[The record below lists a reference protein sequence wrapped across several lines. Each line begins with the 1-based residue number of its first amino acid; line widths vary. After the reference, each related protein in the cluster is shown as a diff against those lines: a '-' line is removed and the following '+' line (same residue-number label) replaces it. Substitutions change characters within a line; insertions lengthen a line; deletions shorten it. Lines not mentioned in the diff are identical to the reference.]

1 MSQAARKACVAVAA
15 CFRRYPWIGWAGWA
29 LFVAVALARTHPRRF
44 ASTFTYYL
52 LAAERLASGGQ
63 VYDPDKLGDFVYLP
77 LTLLLYVPFTWIS
90 RVPAAAIAMILGAAL
105 FSYAC
110 VRLTRALLAPGTRNG
125 DAAALAGLVLL
136 INIPAVWFN
145 LKAVQAQVPMTA
157 AMMAACA
164 AMVHARWRAASL
176 WLLVAVA
183 MKPLALVML
192 LLCAALVR
200 EMRWLLVA
208 ALAVLLLAPFAFLEW
223 DYLAAQHQA
232 LALKLWH
239 IATAPLEEWPYQ
251 ADLSTLLRAL
261 GIKLPP
267 PIALGLR
274 LAVALGTL
282 AVAWRV
288 RQDGSIRGFAFAALL
303 LSGCYITLL
312 GPRNEF
318 LSFVVLTPALT
329 FLAVLLL
336 VRRAEDWR
344 GWLLIAAALLLGFS
358 VNLATDAVVKPAI
371 VLIIYVWLIRL
382 MLVPGRWRVLLEG
395 EGAAPAPDR

>member
-1 MSQAARKACVAVAA
+1 
-15 CFRRYPWIGWAGWA
+15 
-29 LFVAVALARTHPRRF
+29 
-44 ASTFTYYL
+44 
-52 LAAERLASGGQ
+52 
-63 VYDPDKLGDFVYLP
+63 
-77 LTLLLYVPFTWIS
+77 
-90 RVPAAAIAMILGAAL
+90 
-105 FSYAC
+105 
-110 VRLTRALLAPGTRNG
+110 
-125 DAAALAGLVLL
+125 
-136 INIPAVWFN
+136 
-145 LKAVQAQVPMTA
+145 
-157 AMMAACA
+157 
-164 AMVHARWRAASL
+164 
-176 WLLVAVA
+176 
-183 MKPLALVML
+183 
-192 LLCAALVR
+192 
-200 EMRWLLVA
+200 
-208 ALAVLLLAPFAFLEW
+208 
-223 DYLAAQHQA
+223 
-232 LALKLWH
+232 
-239 IATAPLEEWPYQ
+239 LEEWPYQ